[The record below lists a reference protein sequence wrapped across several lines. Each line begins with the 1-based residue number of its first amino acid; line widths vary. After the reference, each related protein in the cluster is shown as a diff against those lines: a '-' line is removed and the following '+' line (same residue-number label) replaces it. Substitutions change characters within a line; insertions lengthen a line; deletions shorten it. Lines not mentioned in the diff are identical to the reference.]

1 MKNKLLFLM
10 TILCLLLITSCT
22 NLKNNTTNDNDDSNN
37 ETNNDEII
45 SDDIVMD
52 DIGDDIIKDEPT
64 SDFDTSEDIPSSAPE
79 VDFRGKLVNL
89 AYSQVGIYEGKDS
102 KGNYNNMQ
110 KYGAWYGNNGAPWCA
125 MFVSWNWHHAGLSHD
140 LLLKYQGCYTGKEW
154 CEKKG
159 IFKYKKNYTP
169 ITGDIVFFLS
179 NGASHTGIVA
189 YCDGTYIYTIEGNR
203 SNKVGIWRIKLNNK
217 TITGYAFQN
226 YPASSTL
233 EDFSWI
239 KEKQQNGKYLWTH
252 VTSGDSTI

>member
-1 MKNKLLFLM
+1 MKIKFLFIISL
-10 TILCLLLITSCT
+10 LCLLLISSCA
-22 NLKNNTTNDNDDSNN
+22 NINNNTNNEDINNEIIIDNNIDNDIIIDGVIDEDISDENI
-37 ETNNDEII
+37 TDDEIEE
-45 SDDIVMD
+45 DNTNKVPDID
-52 DIGDDIIKDEPT
+52 YR
-64 SDFDTSEDIPSSAPE
+64 A
-79 VDFRGKLVNL
+79 KLVQL
-89 AYSQVGIYEGKDS
+89 AYSQVGIYEGKDA
-102 KGNYNNMQ
+102 KGNYNNIQ
-110 KYGAWYGNNGAPWCA
+110 KYGAWYGNNGQPWCA

-217 TITGYAFQN
+217 TITGYAVPN

>member
-1 MKNKLLFLM
+1 MKNKVLFLIS
-10 TILCLLLITSCT
+10 ILCILLTSSCT
-22 NLKNNTTNDNDDSNN
+22 NIDNDINDDFIQ
-37 ETNNDEII
+37 DEII
-45 SDDIVMD
+45 TE
-52 DIGDDIIKDEPT
+52 DIID
-64 SDFDTSEDIPSSAPE
+64 DDTSINDVIEEDKNMEDNVVEDNINKIP
-79 VDFRGKLVNL
+79 DIDYRGKLVNL
-89 AYSQVGIYEGKDS
+89 AYSQVGIYEGKDA
-102 KGNYNNMQ
+102 KGNYNNIQ
-110 KYGAWYGNNGAPWCA
+110 KYGAWYGNNGKPWCA
-125 MFVSWNWHHAGLSHD
+125 MFVSWNWHHTGLSND

-179 NGASHTGIVA
+179 SGASHTGIVA

-203 SNKVGIWRIKLNNK
+203 SNKVGVWRIKLNNK
-217 TITGYAFQN
+217 TITGYAVPN
-226 YPASSTL
+226 YPESSTL

>member
-1 MKNKLLFLM
+1 MKIKFLFL
-10 TILCLLLITSCT
+10 ISLLCLLLISSCT
-22 NLKNNTTNDNDDSNN
+22 NIKNNTNNEDINNEIIIDNNIDNDIIIDGVID
-37 ETNNDEII
+37 EDINDEII
-45 SDDIVMD
+45 TDDEIEEDNTNKVP
-52 DIGDDIIKDEPT
+52 DIDYR
-64 SDFDTSEDIPSSAPE
+64 A
-79 VDFRGKLVNL
+79 KLVQL
-89 AYSQVGIYEGKDS
+89 AYSQVGIYEGKDA
-102 KGNYNNMQ
+102 KGNYNNIQ
-110 KYGAWYGNNGAPWCA
+110 KYGAWYGNNGQPWCA

-169 ITGDIVFFLS
+169 ITGDIVFFLNS
-179 NGASHTGIVA
+179 GASHTGIVA

-203 SNKVGIWRIKLNNK
+203 SNKVGVWRIKLNNK
-217 TITGYAFQN
+217 TITGYAVPN

>member
-10 TILCLLLITSCT
+10 MILCLLLISSCT
-22 NLKNNTTNDNDDSNN
+22 NIKNNTTNDNDDSNN

-45 SDDIVMD
+45 SDDIIM
-52 DIGDDIIKDEPT
+52 DDIIKDEPT

-159 IFKYKKNYTP
+159 IFKYKKNYTCHNS
-169 ITGDIVFFLS
+169 DNARQKCKSAKFFGLLQS
-179 NGASHTGIVA
+179 
-189 YCDGTYIYTIEGNR
+189 GNYQTPNR
-203 SNKVGIWRIKLNNK
+203 GSRHNSCRKCR
-217 TITGYAFQN
+217 
-226 YPASSTL
+226 
-233 EDFSWI
+233 
-239 KEKQQNGKYLWTH
+239 
-252 VTSGDSTI
+252 

>member
-1 MKNKLLFLM
+1 MKNKVLFIISL
-10 TILCLLLITSCT
+10 LCLLLISSCA
-22 NLKNNTTNDNDDSNN
+22 NINNNTNNEDINNEIIIDNNIDNDIIIDGVI
-37 ETNNDEII
+37 DEDI
-45 SDDIVMD
+45 SDETITNGNIKEDNSNIV
-52 DIGDDIIKDEPT
+52 
-64 SDFDTSEDIPSSAPE
+64 PE
-79 VDFRGKLVNL
+79 VDYRGKLVNL
-89 AYSQVGIYEGKDS
+89 AYSQVGIYEGKDA
-102 KGNYNNMQ
+102 KGNYNNIQ
-110 KYGAWYGNNGAPWCA
+110 KYGAWYGNNGQPWCA

-217 TITGYAFQN
+217 TITGYAVPN

>member
-1 MKNKLLFLM
+1 MPPRLNSSLISL
-10 TILCLLLITSCT
+10 LCLLLISSCA
-22 NLKNNTTNDNDDSNN
+22 NINNNTNN
-37 ETNNDEII
+37 EDINNEII
-45 SDDIVMD
+45 IDNNIDS
-52 DIGDDIIKDEPT
+52 DIIIDGVI
-64 SDFDTSEDIPSSAPE
+64 DEDISDENITNGNIEEDNSNIVPE
-79 VDFRGKLVNL
+79 VDYRGKLVNL
-89 AYSQVGIYEGKDS
+89 AYSQVGIYEGKDA
-102 KGNYNNMQ
+102 KGNYNNIQ
-110 KYGAWYGNNGAPWCA
+110 KYGAWYGNNGQPWCA

-217 TITGYAFQN
+217 TITGYAVPN

>member
-1 MKNKLLFLM
+1 MKNKVLFIISL
-10 TILCLLLITSCT
+10 LCLLLISSCA
-22 NLKNNTTNDNDDSNN
+22 NINNNTNNEDINNEIIIDNNIDNDIIIDGVI
-37 ETNNDEII
+37 DEDI
-45 SDDIVMD
+45 SDENITNGNIEEDNSNIV
-52 DIGDDIIKDEPT
+52 
-64 SDFDTSEDIPSSAPE
+64 PE
-79 VDFRGKLVNL
+79 VDYRGKLVNL
-89 AYSQVGIYEGKDS
+89 AYSQVGIYEGKDA
-102 KGNYNNMQ
+102 KGNYNNIQ
-110 KYGAWYGNNGAPWCA
+110 KYGAWYGNNGQPWCA

-217 TITGYAFQN
+217 TITGYAVPN

>member
-1 MKNKLLFLM
+1 MKIKFLFIILLLG
-10 TILCLLLITSCT
+10 LLLISSCT
-22 NLKNNTTNDNDDSNN
+22 NIKNNTNNEDINNEIIIDEIIDNDIIIDGVID
-37 ETNNDEII
+37 EDINDEII
-45 SDDIVMD
+45 TDDEIEEDNTNKVP
-52 DIGDDIIKDEPT
+52 DIDYR
-64 SDFDTSEDIPSSAPE
+64 A
-79 VDFRGKLVNL
+79 KLVQL
-89 AYSQVGIYEGKDS
+89 AYSQVGIYEGKDA
-102 KGNYNNMQ
+102 KGSYNNIQ
-110 KYGAWYGNNGAPWCA
+110 KYGAWYGNNGQPWCA

-203 SNKVGIWRIKLNNK
+203 SNKVGVWRIKLNNK
-217 TITGYAFQN
+217 TITGYAVPN